1 LSATDMHAHTDSG
14 HDTYD
19 DSRAHGGH
27 AVYLAGGP
35 VAHSSKKL
43 AIVTDSTL
51 YSEYVQLHAC
61 GREVE
66 TIWNFLQEIGPVT
79 NFLTKKPVLT
89 FCDNDNAT
97 GTAMGTKR
105 NTASRHIAVKY
116 HYTRQLVQQG
126 IISIHRVPTTD
137 NRADLFTKP
146 VKPFIFRRLM
156 GPLKGRL

>member
-1 LSATDMHAHTDSG
+1 MPLRNRTHTLTARDLHAHADSG

-66 TIWNFLQEIGPVT
+66 TIWNFLQDIRTTIDPDTYPPYRYLSPLILSSIRSVC
-79 NFLTKKPVLT
+79 TK
-89 FCDNDNAT
+89 FCDD
-97 GTAMGTKR
+97 
-105 NTASRHIAVKY
+105 S
-116 HYTRQLVQQG
+116 
-126 IISIHRVPTTD
+126 
-137 NRADLFTKP
+137 
-146 VKPFIFRRLM
+146 
-156 GPLKGRL
+156 

>member
-1 LSATDMHAHTDSG
+1 MPLRNRTHTLTARDLHAHADSG

-66 TIWNFLQEIGPVT
+66 TIWNFLQ
-79 NFLTKKPVLT
+79 
-89 FCDNDNAT
+89 
-97 GTAMGTKR
+97 
-105 NTASRHIAVKY
+105 
-116 HYTRQLVQQG
+116 
-126 IISIHRVPTTD
+126 
-137 NRADLFTKP
+137 
-146 VKPFIFRRLM
+146 
-156 GPLKGRL
+156 